1 MPQGALQRRS
11 DDQPCQLRL
20 SPSPALPRINP
31 RPPYRYLCSAAVERR
46 DDILGEPPEL
56 LFELLGGQ
64 SLGPVDHEILQARIL
79 RLDRFDPLDD
89 LRRRP
94 TEPSLLFNAIA
105 QRRHPRRRSWGAP
118 SPALLIGIAHKPKR
132 SEPFVALVVRRLDAT
147 DRLFMAVGKVHPC
160 HPEHIWDEMQR
171 AAVPEAG
178 RMEGANHVIEDFFAV
193 QGDHRLQA
201 VFRHHIDGPA
211 AGYRHPYLDR
221 QVFRPWHYRNFLKL
235 VAAIGD

>member
-11 DDQPCQLRL
+11 DDQPCPLRL
-20 SPSPALPRINP
+20 SPSPALPRISP
-31 RPPYRYLCSAAVERR
+31 TPPYRYLCSAAVERR

-56 LFELLGGQ
+56 VFELLWGQ
-64 SLGPVDHEILQARIL
+64 SLGPVDHEILQAPIL

-94 TEPSLLFNAIA
+94 TEPSLLFNALA

-147 DRLFMAVGKVHPC
+147 DRLFTAVGQVHPC
-160 HPEHIWDEMQR
+160 PPNNILAE
-171 AAVPEAG
+171 
-178 RMEGANHVIEDFFAV
+178 
-193 QGDHRLQA
+193 L
-201 VFRHHIDGPA
+201 
-211 AGYRHPYLDR
+211 
-221 QVFRPWHYRNFLKL
+221 
-235 VAAIGD
+235 